1 MPQSALL
8 RTAPAPRHAPLPAP
22 WTTPP
27 RALGTIFRHELRRTA
42 ASGRFLTAASLLI
55 AVMAFAAAGG
65 GARYHNGRLAQQAI
79 ARDHASQLSNAT
91 VDSIAGTPHP
101 AMKAPWR
108 LSWVADGGQSTTPD
122 LCEQALSALVAPR
135 LGRSTQGNPRLSPAQ
150 PLDWMFVLRV
160 LLPLLAFLLGHDGVC
175 GGRRTGS
182 LKLLLSYPVPR
193 WQVLAGKILA
203 LWTCLAAP
211 LLAGAALSLGLAW
224 TVGGI
229 PFVPADLGRA
239 FLVLLLGLWAA
250 LFFVLAALLVST
262 LSSDSSI
269 SLSVLTWL
277 WVTGLIVAPAVGGL
291 LARHLQPVPS
301 SQEIQRRLDAVD
313 QQVSREYADQ
323 EGHWRPAKWAAADGY
338 AWEKVSAAA
347 ENLRG
352 SRREAI
358 RRGVLLRK
366 IEQARTAELLAALS
380 PISLTNLLGEQL
392 AGTGRERDESF
403 LRQAWRFRDL
413 LGERVKALDGE
424 DPASPHVLFFPGYL
438 SQRKL
443 PAAAAAGL
451 TRFRFHETSIRGG
464 LASARGGLALLVLET
479 LALAAGA
486 FFSFSRQPAGD
497 R

>member
-8 RTAPAPRHAPLPAP
+8 RTAPVPPPAPLPGP

-42 ASGRFLTAASLLI
+42 ASGRFLTAASLLV
-55 AVMAFAAAGG
+55 AVMAFAAVGG
-65 GARYHNGRLAQQAI
+65 GARYHNSRLAQQAI
-79 ARDHASQLSNAT
+79 ARDYDAQLSGAT
-91 VDSIAGTPHP
+91 VDQVAAIRHP

-135 LGRSTQGNPRLSPAQ
+135 IGRSTQGNPRLSPAS

-160 LLPLLAFLLGHDGVC
+160 LLPLLAFLLGFDGVC
-175 GGRRTGS
+175 GERRAGS

-193 WQVLAGKILA
+193 SRVLAGKILA

-224 TVGGI
+224 TVGGV
-229 PFVPADLGRA
+229 PFVPTDLGRA
-239 FLVLLLGLWAA
+239 LLVLLLGLWAA

-277 WVTGLIVAPAVGGL
+277 WVTGLIVAPAVSGL
-291 LARHLQPVPS
+291 LAHRLRPLPS
-301 SQEIQRRLDAVD
+301 NQEIQRQFAAIDR
-313 QQVSREYADQ
+313 QVSREYADR
-323 EGHWRPAKWAAADGY
+323 EGHWRPTKWAAADGY

-347 ENLRG
+347 EDLRDA
-352 SRREAI
+352 RREAI
-358 RRGVLLRK
+358 RRGGLLRK
-366 IEQARTAELLAALS
+366 IEQARMAELLGAFS

-413 LGERVKALDGE
+413 LGERVRALDGA

-438 SQRKL
+438 SQRQL
-443 PAAAAAGL
+443 PAAY
-451 TRFRFHETSIRGG
+451 
-464 LASARGGLALLVLET
+464 
-479 LALAAGA
+479 
-486 FFSFSRQPAGD
+486 P
-497 R
+497 